1 MTDLPAHGRTVWLA
15 EPSLRIGAIGSLL
28 FLLLGFVSIVW
39 TPHSIDSL
47 NVGAA
52 LQGPGLFYWLGT
64 DHLGRD
70 VLSLLMKGTLT
81 SFIVAAIAVVIGAVI
96 GAPLGL
102 AAAVW
107 GGPVDWLVQRIGN
120 FLVAFPALITAILIT
135 AVYGPSMIGIML
147 AVGVFNIAAFARA
160 TRDGMVALESLD
172 YVAAARVAGMTGV
185 EAARRHV
192 LPNVVA
198 LIFVTAL
205 VQLALGVLAEAS
217 FSYVGL
223 GAQAPATSL
232 GLMLKDAQAYAML
245 VPGLAILPGLAIVLI
260 VAALNLAADGLR
272 NQLHPK
278 LRHTEDADGAA

>member
-1 MTDLPAHGRTVWLA
+1 MTDVPAHGRTTLLA

-28 FLLLGFVSIVW
+28 FLLLGFISIVW

-47 NVGAA
+47 NVGAT
-52 LQGPGLFYWLGT
+52 LQGPSLSYWLGT

-81 SFIVAAIAVVIGAVI
+81 SFIVATVGVVIGTVL

-107 GGPVDWLVQRIGN
+107 GGPIDWLVLKIGN

-135 AVYGPSMIGIML
+135 AVYGPSSVGVML
-147 AVGVFNIAAFARA
+147 AVGLFNIAAFARA
-160 TRDGMVALESLD
+160 TRDGMVTLRSLD
-172 YVAAARVAGMTGV
+172 YVAAARIAGMTGV
-185 EAARRHV
+185 EAARKHI
-192 LPNVVA
+192 LPSVIA
-198 LIFVTAL
+198 LIFVQAI
-205 VQLALGVLAEAS
+205 VQLALGVIAEAS

-223 GAQAPATSL
+223 GAQPPATSL
-232 GLMLKDAQAYAML
+232 GLMLKDAQAYAAL
-245 VPGLAILPGLAIVLI
+245 APSLAIVPGLAIVLI
-260 VAALNLAADGLR
+260 VVALNLAADGLR

-278 LRHTEDADGAA
+278 LRHAGGTDGVA